1 MHTQK
6 TVGDN
11 ENRRIAAHHGSSSP
25 QRPEGCADMRF
36 QTFKWLDL
44 IRFNFFTFFPIG
56 FIFQVLTRT
65 AVRFR
70 IVT

>member
-25 QRPEGCADMRF
+25 HPPEGCAGMLF
-36 QTFKWLDL
+36 QTFKWLVL
-44 IRFNFFTFFPIG
+44 ISVEFLPIG
-56 FIFQVLTRT
+56 FNFQVLTRT